1 MDKEKCIDVC
11 NSLLRG
17 EISAIE
23 TYQQA
28 IEKFDEGSEAA
39 ELRNIKSDHIESAKT
54 LTEHIHKLGGEPVD
68 DSGIWGMFAKA
79 VEGGAKLFGENSA
92 LAALKQGE
100 ETGRSQYESAI
111 DNEDVMSDFKPVI
124 KSELLPRQIKHIRQ
138 LDTIMNSNQH

>member
-1 MDKEKCIDVC
+1 MDNEKCIDVC

-28 IEKFDEGSEAA
+28 IEKFDQGSEAVKLQ
-39 ELRNIKSDHIESAKT
+39 EIKSNHIESARI
-54 LTEHIHKLGGEPVD
+54 LEEHIRKLGGEPVD
-68 DSGIWGMFAKA
+68 HSGIWGMFAKA

-92 LAALKQGE
+92 LSALKQGE

-124 KSELLPRQIKHIRQ
+124 KSELLPRQIQHIEQ
-138 LDTIMNSNQH
+138 LDSIMASNQS